1 MIGNFVQ
8 ETANAPGSAATVTLA
23 GPAAGRRGIIAA
35 FGGGATVYLG
45 MDDGTQWQLVE
56 ALTVAGPPQQ
66 ITITA
71 VINNSAGTTNRLNFT
86 GSVRIYSAIPAERNV
101 YQTTGGA
108 VVVAGEIVSAVG
120 SLTTRAAGNRNL
132 FFGHAAGAEAAL
144 VWHDAVANT
153 FNMRLAGQNPAL
165 TVESNGDVR
174 TNSGWLKVRA
184 ASSRHLLFQ
193 DDSGGERG
201 LVWSDASDNTL
212 RMRANGGTAVTVT
225 SAGHVVAPLLRG
237 GPSDAGTLRAHGT
250 ANSVNFRWDDNWLLY
265 RVDEVVERR
274 IMVAPTSSAGV
285 SQWQAIGDTLPSGG
299 TWAYFVLAFLNGGI
313 NNHQAGVAAGGS
325 TVATG
330 GNGYTGFAW
339 RIA

>member
-66 ITITA
+66 ITITT

-101 YQTTGGA
+101 YARPDGTIQGATATGDAVFRAADAAAARTAIGA
-108 VVVAGEIVSAVG
+108 ADVAGQ
-120 SLTTRAAGNRNL
+120 TFT
-132 FFGHAAGAEAAL
+132 GAIA
-144 VWHDAVANT
+144 
-153 FNMRLAGQNPAL
+153 
-165 TVESNGDVR
+165 
-174 TNSGWLKVRA
+174 
-184 ASSRHLLFQ
+184 
-193 DDSGGERG
+193 
-201 LVWSDASDNTL
+201 
-212 RMRANGGTAVTVT
+212 T
-225 SAGHVVAPLLRG
+225 SAGDITAQAGSLRSQINGAATTGQVVLGNGTARLYYDGTLFDLNAHLASAQFRG
-237 GPSDAGTLRAHGT
+237 GPSDAGTLRTHGT
-250 ANSVNFRWDDNWLLY
+250 NNSVNFRWDNNLLLY
-265 RVDEVVERR
+265 RVDEALERA
-274 IMVAPTSSAGV
+274 IMVAPTNSAGV
-285 SQWQAIGDTLPSGG
+285 SQWVAIGNTLPSGG

-325 TVATG
+325 TVASG
-330 GNGYTGFAW
+330 GNAYTGFAW